1 MNISLLTVT
10 EDTARSLS
18 DDIAII
24 ISLISLI
31 ATIILA
37 VVTYWQNQK
46 LKIVDLEANY
56 FTKIY
61 QDFLC
66 SRIPEARV
74 SMRFLNGRLEGDEVL
89 IRVLNE
95 MRRDSLYFK
104 YADESF
110 Y

>member
-56 FTKIY
+56 FTKSY
-61 QDFLC
+61 QDFLYT
-66 SRIPEARV
+66 
-74 SMRFLNGRLEGDEVL
+74 L
-89 IRVLNE
+89 
-95 MRRDSLYFK
+95 
-104 YADESF
+104 
-110 Y
+110 